1 MRYFLYIRHNK
12 ILDTIS
18 EFEIYDSKI
27 NVLYAGYQK
36 IGDYQSF
43 IRIKIND
50 MIPISDHQAESFLQL
65 KFYDLSFKKVKE
77 FLKEN
82 NLEEWI
88 I

>member
-1 MRYFLYIRHNK
+1 MRYLLYIKHNK
-12 ILDTIS
+12 ILEYIS
-18 EFEIYDSKI
+18 KFEIYDSKI
-27 NVLYAGYQK
+27 NVLYYGYSK
-36 IGDYQSF
+36 IGDTQKFVRVKTNY
-43 IRIKIND
+43 

-65 KFYDLSFKKVKE
+65 KFYNLAFKKVEE